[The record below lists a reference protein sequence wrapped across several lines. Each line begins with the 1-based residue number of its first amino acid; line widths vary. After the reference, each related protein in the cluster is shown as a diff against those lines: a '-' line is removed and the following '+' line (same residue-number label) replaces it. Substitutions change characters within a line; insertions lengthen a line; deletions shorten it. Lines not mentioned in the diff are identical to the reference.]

1 MPDLDDIRGQL
12 RGEHQHHL
20 AELEALHHEGDAH
33 RCKSR
38 LAGLRHAW
46 AVHALAEEAVVY
58 RSLEDAQ
65 TERFI
70 EHELIESLF
79 DKLARG
85 RPGTLEWH
93 ARLHVAHDLAARH
106 IEQEEQELFAT
117 LAARHDAEA
126 LRRMQSDFTRE
137 RDRLERLERT
147 KAA

>member
-1 MPDLDDIRGQL
+1 MLHHDDIRGQL
-12 RGEHQHHL
+12 REEHRKHL
-20 AELEALHHEGDAH
+20 AELEALRHEGDAH
-33 RCKSR
+33 RSKSR
-38 LAGLRHAW
+38 LARLRHDW

-106 IEQEEQELFAT
+106 IEHEEQELFAM
-117 LAARHDAEA
+117 LAARYEPAV
-126 LRRMQSDFTRE
+126 LQRMRGDFMGERE
-137 RDRLERLERT
+137 RLERLEHA

>member
-1 MPDLDDIRGQL
+1 MPHFDDIRGQL
-12 RGEHQHHL
+12 REEHQKHL
-20 AELEALHHEGDAH
+20 AELDALRHEGDAH
-33 RCKSR
+33 RSKSR
-38 LAGLRHAW
+38 LAALRHDW

-106 IEQEEQELFAT
+106 IEHEEQELFAT
-117 LAARHDAEA
+117 LASRHDADA
-126 LRRMQSDFTRE
+126 LRRMRSEFARE
-137 RDRLERLERT
+137 RDRLERLEQA